1 MSTVVTSYTFQLI
14 NDVSAMKLIL
24 LLLLL
29 SPIQLWAQADS
40 VQTLHLE
47 NLKPIESEL
56 QPAYYGRYG
65 TTVRSQYMYD
75 GLDIKAKQLA
85 PYIMASG
92 EPTAIQEFNKYLSNR
107 HTGGWLIAGGIVTMI
122 VGTAVAASNSPTS
135 VQQAIVCPT
144 GYACGGSSGQMVFGG
159 AVIGYQ
165 KVRDSGRETAVGV
178 GFSTLIVGGV
188 LATWG
193 WMLQY
198 PSNHVRKAVQFY
210 NRALRQ
216 RQGISWQLQPYS
228 SYSSAGIGLTG
239 RF

>member
-1 MSTVVTSYTFQLI
+1 MSTEVGVYTFHLT
-14 NDVSAMKLIL
+14 NDISAMKLLL

-29 SPIQLWAQADS
+29 SPIQLLAQTDS
-40 VQTLHLE
+40 VQTLRVQD
-47 NLKPIESEL
+47 LKLIESEL

-75 GLDIKAKQLA
+75 GLDVKAKQLA

-107 HTGGWLIAGGIVTMI
+107 HTGGWLIAGGVVSMI
-122 VGTAVAASNSPTS
+122 VGTIVGTSNSPVT
-135 VQQAIVCPT
+135 VQQPYVCPT
-144 GYACGGSSGQMVFGG
+144 GYACSGSPGKAVYGGQV
-159 AVIGYQ
+159 AGYQ
-165 KVRDSGRETAVGV
+165 TVVDSHRETAVNVGV
-178 GFSTLIVGGV
+178 AMFLGGAV
-188 LATWG
+188 LTGIGWG
-193 WMLQY
+193 MQG
-198 PSNHVRKAVQFY
+198 PGKHVRKAVQFY

-228 SYSSAGIGLTG
+228 SYSNAGIGVVG